1 MTLEWVIVSSF
12 FFVTSIIEKKSSV
25 IEKDSQNE

>member
-1 MTLEWVIVSSF
+1 MTLEWVIVLSF
-12 FFVTSIIEKKSSV
+12 FFVTSIIEKKSPV